1 MKNVDITPAQSR
13 AARGLVSMT
22 QTDLAKAANL
32 GQSTVIDFERER
44 RTVSDQAKAAIR
56 AALEAAGVVF
66 LPENGNGPGVAL
78 KKG

>member
-1 MKNVDITPAQSR
+1 MTPAQSR

-22 QTDLAKAANL
+22 QADLAKAANL

-44 RTVSDQAKAAIR
+44 RAVSAQAIDSIR
-56 AALEAAGVVF
+56 TALEAAGVVF

-78 KKG
+78 RKA

>member
-1 MKNVDITPAQSR
+1 MSQV
-13 AARGLVSMT
+13 
-22 QTDLAKAANL
+22 DLAKAAGL

-44 RTVSDQAKAAIR
+44 RAVSDAAVQAIR